1 MKKLF
6 NMIFL
11 RNLVLFLIFLLIFVV
26 LLFKFTNLKDHSS
39 INNQN
44 IKYLKSKLH
53 PNIIILLQMLSNS
66 ERLKNK
72 INNDYN
78 TLFFPE
84 TQLMEVKFEKI
95 DISKNFKKKM
105 EYAGYKENLK
115 KLVRQKFYLKQYKNN
130 ILILNTSGSLFY
142 TSLDKINDAKLNKI
156 KTNLKLD
163 KTLDLFVDNNTIFIS
178 GIKIQ
183 GDCDILH
190 VVKSQDLKLEE
201 ISFTTIFKSSECVK
215 KIQSGK
221 IRKLYDYKK
230 NSILL
235 ATAADILP
243 LKDKQDPKPQNNDS
257 IYGKILEIDINTKKF
272 SNFTKGHRNILGF
285 YTDEEIML
293 ATEMGPRGGDEIN
306 KIEFSQNYGWPISS
320 YGTNYDYKLSD
331 NKLSYKSSHE
341 DFGYQEPIFNF
352 FSSVGISQ
360 IIKIGDNFSD
370 KWKDSFLVASLNG
383 KHLYR
388 IKFNKVFDKVIYIES
403 IFTDE
408 RVRDIIYVKEKKLF
422 IMALEET
429 GSLGIIKI
437 IN

>member
-6 NMIFL
+6 NIIFL
-11 RNLVLFLIFLLIFVV
+11 RNLVLFFFLLLIFVV
-26 LLFKFTNLKDHSS
+26 LLFKFTNLNTSS
-39 INNQN
+39 LINDQN
-44 IKYLKSKLH
+44 VKFLKSTLH
-53 PNIIILLQMLSNS
+53 PNIIIVLQMLSDS

-72 INNDYN
+72 TSNDYN
-78 TLFFPE
+78 ALFLPQ
-84 TQLMEVKFEKI
+84 TQLMNMKFEKI

-115 KLVRQKFYLKQYKNN
+115 KLVTQKFYLKQYKNN

-183 GDCDILH
+183 DNCDILH
-190 VVKSQDLKLEE
+190 VVKSQDLNLEE

-221 IRKLYDYKK
+221 IAKLYDYNK

-235 ATAADILP
+235 ATAADV
-243 LKDKQDPKPQNNDS
+243 LKDEPDPKPQNDDS

-272 SNFTKGHRNILGF
+272 SNFTKGHRNILGL
-285 YTDEEIML
+285 YTDKEVML

-306 KIEFSQNYGWPISS
+306 KIEFSKNYGWPISS
-320 YGTNYDYKLSD
+320 YGTSYEYKLSD

-388 IKFNKVFDKVIYIES
+388 IKFNKVFDKALYIEN
-403 IFTDE
+403 IFTNE
-408 RVRDIIYVKEKKLF
+408 RVREIIYVKEKKLF
-422 IMALEET
+422 IMTLEES
-429 GSLGIIKI
+429 GSLGILKI
-437 IN
+437 NN

>member
-6 NMIFL
+6 NIIFF
-11 RNLVLFLIFLLIFVV
+11 RNLVLFFFLLLIFVV
-26 LLFKFTNLKDHSS
+26 LLFKFTNLNNSS
-39 INNQN
+39 LINNQSV
-44 IKYLKSKLH
+44 KFLKSTLH
-53 PNIIILLQMLSNS
+53 PNIIIVLQMLSDS

-72 INNDYN
+72 TSNDYN
-78 TLFFPE
+78 TLFLPQ
-84 TQLMEVKFEKI
+84 TQLMKMKFEKI

-115 KLVRQKFYLKQYKNN
+115 KLVTQKFYLKQYKNN

-183 GDCDILH
+183 DNCDILY
-190 VVKSQDLKLEE
+190 VVKSQDLNLEE
-201 ISFTTIFKSSECVK
+201 ISFTTIFESSECVK

-221 IRKLYDYKK
+221 IAKLYDYNK

-235 ATAADILP
+235 ATAADV
-243 LKDKQDPKPQNNDS
+243 LKDEPDPKPQNDDS

-272 SNFTKGHRNILGF
+272 SNFTKGHRNILGL
-285 YTDEEIML
+285 YTDKEVML

-306 KIEFSQNYGWPISS
+306 KIEFSKNYGWPISS
-320 YGTNYDYKLSD
+320 YGTSYEYKLSD
-331 NKLSYKSSHE
+331 KKLSYKSSHE

-388 IKFNKVFDKVIYIES
+388 IKFNKVFDKALYIEN
-403 IFTDE
+403 IFTNE
-408 RVRDIIYVKEKKLF
+408 RVREIIYVKEKKLF
-422 IMALEET
+422 IMTLEES
-429 GSLGIIKI
+429 GSLGILKL
-437 IN
+437 